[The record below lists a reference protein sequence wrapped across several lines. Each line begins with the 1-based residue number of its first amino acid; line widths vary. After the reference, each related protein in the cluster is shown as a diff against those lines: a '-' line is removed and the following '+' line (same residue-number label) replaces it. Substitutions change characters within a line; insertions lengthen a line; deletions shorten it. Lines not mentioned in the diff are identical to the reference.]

1 MVNLPLIKKL
11 CHLSD
16 TDDMRTSNFL
26 SLTVCLLLFG
36 ANGPSRSDA
45 GLQSACLSSKA
56 ENLHSVHSDPLLRE
70 FIAVMCESVSVDST
84 GTKTQETY
92 TTSPTLSSQ
101 SPAVPEVPTKVLDIE
116 QVGSRFLTAEPLNVQ
131 ELKREEKPSLEVV
144 RSSFLERNRDLKAIQ
159 RSVRKENSNL
169 GGKPVKT
176 QVTRSGFL
184 QR

>member
-1 MVNLPLIKKL
+1 
-11 CHLSD
+11 
-16 TDDMRTSNFL
+16 
-26 SLTVCLLLFG
+26 LLFVVN
-36 ANGPSRSDA
+36 APSRSDA
-45 GLQSACLSSKA
+45 GLQSACLSSQA
-56 ENLHSVHSDPLLRE
+56 ETSHSVKADPLLRE
-70 FIAVMCESVSVDST
+70 FIAVMCESVSLDSPSVT
-84 GTKTQETY
+84 TQETY
-92 TTSPTLSSQ
+92 TTPPTLSSQ

-131 ELKREEKPSLEVV
+131 QLKREEKPNLEVV

-159 RSVRKENSNL
+159 RSVRKENPNL

>member
-1 MVNLPLIKKL
+1 
-11 CHLSD
+11 
-16 TDDMRTSNFL
+16 MRITNFL

-56 ENLHSVHSDPLLRE
+56 ENSRNVQSDPLLRE
-70 FIAVMCESVSVDST
+70 FIAVMCESVSADST
-84 GTKTQETY
+84 GTETQETY

-101 SPAVPEVPTKVLDIE
+101 SSAGPEVPTKVLEIE

-131 ELKREEKPSLEVV
+131 QLKSEEKPRLEVV
-144 RSSFLERNRDLKAIQ
+144 RSSFLERNRHLKMTQ
-159 RSVRKENSNL
+159 RFIRNENSDL
-169 GGKPVKT
+169 SGGGSVKT